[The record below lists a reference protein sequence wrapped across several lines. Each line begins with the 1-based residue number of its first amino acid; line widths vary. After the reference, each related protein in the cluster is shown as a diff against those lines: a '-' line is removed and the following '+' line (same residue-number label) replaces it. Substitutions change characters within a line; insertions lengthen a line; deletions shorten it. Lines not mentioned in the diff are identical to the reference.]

1 MPDHRSSSRQA
12 ESRWQPGDC
21 GLRQTG
27 MKLPA
32 SRGPHE
38 APTATQGWL
47 LVPPTA
53 EPSTKAFQVGGWEIS
68 AHGHRAHAQQA

>member
-1 MPDHRSSSRQA
+1 
-12 ESRWQPGDC
+12 
-21 GLRQTG
+21 
-27 MKLPA
+27 MKLSA